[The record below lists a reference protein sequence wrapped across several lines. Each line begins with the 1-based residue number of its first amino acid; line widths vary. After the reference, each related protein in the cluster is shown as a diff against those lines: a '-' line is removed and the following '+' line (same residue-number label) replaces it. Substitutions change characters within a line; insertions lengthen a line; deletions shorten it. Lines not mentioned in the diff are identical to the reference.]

1 MAQEVLRL
9 NRRTVRVSKKIGG
22 VEDSVSLEVIK
33 EVTKCYLVLRRERV
47 INATSKLIEVL
58 LVGSGENC

>member
-9 NRRTVRVSKKIGG
+9 NCRTVRVSKKIGS
-22 VEDSVSLEVIK
+22 VEDRVSLEVIK

-58 LVGSGENC
+58 LVGPGEN